1 MKRFSKKELFEIRNY
16 IPIQNLIKDLNIPSI
31 IEDNIFRFL
40 CPICNGYNTSI
51 KYETNLARCFNCCI
65 NFNTI
70 EIAMKVRTPNFV
82 DNVKFLQQYLH
93 DYKTDSK
100 NQLNENTDIQFL
112 LNKCQTEG
120 KVNSRVKNELP
131 VHIGKIFQ
139 QNKIEQNQN
148 SYLDDKFNWSD
159 YCRSNDS
166 RISIIEKKLE
176 LVLNELDALHK
187 ILNRNKT
194 TFNNL

>member
-51 KYETNLARCFNCCI
+51 KYDTNLARCFNCCI